1 MPSRGGEMTA
11 KHIMTTNIE
20 TVTPETSLADA
31 VNMLLMREIS
41 GMPVVDGEGRL
52 MGVVSEKDVFRLAF
66 SGKVH
71 ESKVADVMTTKVVS
85 FPPDADIRDIAK
97 VLAEN
102 VFRTVPIVEDGK
114 IIGIVSR
121 ADILEVAL

>member
-1 MPSRGGEMTA
+1 MTA